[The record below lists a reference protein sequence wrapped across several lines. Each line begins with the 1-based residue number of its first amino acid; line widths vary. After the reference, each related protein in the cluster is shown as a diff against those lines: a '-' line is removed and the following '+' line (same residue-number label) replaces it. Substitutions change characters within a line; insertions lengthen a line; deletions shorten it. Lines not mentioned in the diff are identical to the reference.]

1 MLSSAPEAHLVL
13 GLGGLGIQVVSRVPS
28 LLERHPG
35 QTEPVLFAGLD
46 TCLDAPENPVRRDG
60 LELFLL
66 PLKDQAE
73 AIKDPQRVPTTSVWL
88 PPGLPLEPNEAG
100 TRGIRALGRLAFYL
114 NVRSVEEWLQRQI
127 LTLFETPELPS
138 NLQVHL
144 VAALGGGTGGS
155 LLLETAY
162 TLQRLV
168 AGRLPMTLRALVI
181 VRPKGRVD
189 ERASANLYA
198 SLTELNHFQ
207 APDTTFQFQYSS
219 GQVWETA
226 RAAFEQVYMFACNDP
241 EEPAELDST
250 VAQVASHLGVGLW
263 TEYDVVNKEVRKRQE
278 VLFRDPD
285 ARGNPA
291 SYFVEGSALLVL
303 PFEEV
308 RWTLATRLARNVVAR
323 WRELLFRVE
332 SERRP
337 RADASF
343 GERLLKTQ
351 RLNLDS
357 VLLTLEGPL
366 PDPQGVPFR
375 PGDRLGEARK
385 ALVKGGAPAS
395 SLAVLDQ
402 ELLEQTGTDGSWGLS
417 ERLTE
422 RAGEI
427 LTRGQV
433 EVARELSSFFAP
445 GEEDFASFC
454 RLLEELTG
462 LLSGSVQVLYEK
474 LNLKEVEA
482 IRLSESRQELLL
494 KLPAAGRS
502 ALARVFQKGRLEE
515 PIEAFLETATRFY
528 DNRLSILVHRAALNV
543 FLGLMQTVEQFSA
556 GVRELQGY
564 LEELELDLR
573 EEETAAFRR
582 IFAMPGEVLLSPP
595 EVEAFLVA
603 QSGQDAVARATEGIL
618 NSLGHDLFEIPRALD
633 RAEALRRM
641 VDVLSDT
648 LGRARQTDVVEQFLA
663 RYPGD
668 IARDQL
674 RILFERA
681 RPGLQVNPDVAGY
694 SPPAPPSA
702 VYVGVHAGTEPEG
715 REKTQLL
722 ALLKGLPG
730 EVPLT
735 VLPLMTRERLAILR
749 LFGGLP
755 LRAFDLEEPQRA
767 YLQELRLGRFPLH
780 SRHDVR
786 WHALSRP
793 SREEQQQIYSRVAVA
808 LHLGHLDP
816 GTRVLVPAWPSVKG
830 QELPYGIEALSS
842 PRWPDM
848 GSVKRCLE
856 LYDSFHEAVWVEQ
869 SLLAALI
876 RWQDERL
883 DEVGAEAYLKLLSQ
897 GGPALELLGMSLE
910 VDLTRARDLLLSRT
924 EEQWPSWDAVVKRAL
939 LKSPMVAEGDLV
951 SIPKGFRCWAMQRY
965 VELHPE
971 ENLAYHPA
979 SARLELVSAR
989 DLAQFDALW
998 RRVVE
1003 ASEGDPVGFGD
1014 QAGDL
1019 IRLLCHNLGFTPLE
1033 SMGLGALRGLRVET
1047 HGLRVKIPRV
1057 IPILVSQKALL
1068 AGEDIEQLRS
1078 LMEQMG
1084 QTTRFG
1090 LLIVMGEVERNVS
1103 LIDDKLRSLLRYDV
1117 IALGPTEL
1125 REILRVRH
1133 RLSALVG
1140 RILEQV
1146 DLTVVSPFVTEGPV
1160 SASMFFGREGDIKE
1174 ILSRLERGSV
1184 ALLGPRRIGK
1194 TSIVQRVL
1202 ASQRAAGHP
1211 LIYMDCQAVTTP
1223 RDLLG
1228 MLADQYLNQKTY
1240 DTEEPAAAL
1249 RRMLGDLKTMYAGRK
1264 LYLVLDEIDLLL
1276 SQPDAAVLMRVFRAA
1291 AAEGMADFLLCGER
1305 TLERKINES
1314 DSPLSN
1320 FCHPIRVQFL
1330 PPRDAAKLI
1339 SEPLEQMEI
1348 RWADKEASLER
1359 IIDFTGG
1366 HPNLIQ
1372 RVCSALIERLN
1383 EERSRTIQPDMIEEV
1398 LLGPQLEEYLDTL
1411 WGSSTYL
1418 EKIITLAIEGGE
1430 SLTAQDVKRRLEQ
1443 YELEASLSNVVSA
1456 LDDLCLFGLL
1466 KRQGTRHTFRIESFP
1481 VMVREALDVA
1491 EAIELYKELMLYG
1504 N

>member
-13 GLGGLGIQVVSRVPS
+13 GLGGLGIQVVSRVPT

-35 QTEPVLFAGLD
+35 QTEPVLFGGLD
-46 TCLDAPENPVRRDG
+46 TCLEAPENPVRREG

-66 PLKDQAE
+66 PLKDQSE
-73 AIKDPQRVPTTSVWL
+73 AIRDPERVPTTSLWL
-88 PPGLPLEPNEAG
+88 PSGLPTDPNEAG
-100 TRGIRALGRLAFYL
+100 TRGIRALGRLAFTL
-114 NVRSVEEWLQRQI
+114 NVRPLEEWLQGQI
-127 LTLFETPELPS
+127 LTLFNGPELPA

-144 VAALGGGTGGS
+144 VAALGGGTGGA
-155 LLLETAY
+155 LLVETAY

-168 AGRLPMTLRALVI
+168 AGRLPMTVRALVL

-207 APDTTFQFQYSS
+207 APDTNFQFHYSS
-219 GQVWETA
+219 GQVFETS
-226 RAAFEQVYMFACNDP
+226 RAPFEQVYMFACNDP

-263 TEYDVVNKEVRKRQE
+263 TEYDVVNKEVHKRQE

-285 ARGNPA
+285 TRGNPA
-291 SYFVEGSALLVL
+291 SYFVEGMALLVL

-308 RWTLATRLARNVVAR
+308 RWTLATRLARQVVAR

-332 SERRP
+332 SDRRP
-337 RADASF
+337 RADACVGS
-343 GERLLKTQ
+343 RLLKTQ
-351 RLNLDS
+351 RLNLEA
-357 VLLTLEGPL
+357 VLDTLEVPL

-375 PGDRLGEARK
+375 PGDRLEEVRK

-402 ELLEQTGTDGSWGLS
+402 QLLEQTGPDGSWGVS

-422 RAGEI
+422 RGSE
-427 LTRGQV
+427 LLSRGQA
-433 EVARELSSFFAP
+433 EIARELSSFFAP

-474 LNLKEVEA
+474 LNLKEVEG
-482 IRLSESRQELLL
+482 IRLSESRQEMLVR
-494 KLPAAGRS
+494 LPAAGRS
-502 ALARVFQKGRLEE
+502 ALARAFQKGRLDE
-515 PIEAFLETATRFY
+515 PIELFLETAARYY

-543 FLGLMQTVEQFSA
+543 FLGLMQTIEQFSA
-556 GVRELQGY
+556 GVRELQAY
-564 LEELELDLR
+564 LQELELDLA
-573 EEETAAFRR
+573 EEEAGAFRR
-582 IFAMPGEVLLSPP
+582 IFAMPGEVLLSPA

-603 QSGQDAVARATEGIL
+603 QSGPEAVEGATEGIL

-633 RAEALRRM
+633 RAEALKRM
-641 VDVLSDT
+641 VAVLSET
-648 LGRARQTDVVEQFLA
+648 MGRARQADVVEQFLA

-681 RPGLQVNPDVAGY
+681 RPGLAVTAQLAGY
-694 SPPAPPSA
+694 YPPAQPSA
-702 VYVGVHAGTEPEG
+702 VYIGVHAGTE
-715 REKTQLL
+715 TSLL
-722 ALLKGLPG
+722 PLLKGLPG

-749 LFGGLP
+749 LSGGLP
-755 LRAFDLEEPQRA
+755 LRAFDLEEAQRA

-780 SRHDVR
+780 SRRDVR

-793 SREEQQQIYSRVAVA
+793 SHEEQQQLYSRVAVA

-816 GTRVLVPAWPSVKG
+816 GTRAQTAGWPLNR
-830 QELPYGIEALSS
+830 ELPYGVEALSS

-856 LYDSFHEAVWVEQ
+856 LYDSFHEALWVEQ
-869 SLLAALI
+869 SLVGALI
-876 RWQDERL
+876 RWQEERL
-883 DEVGAEAYLKLLSQ
+883 DEVGAEAYLKLLTQ

-910 VDLTRARDLLLSRT
+910 VDLNRARDLLLARS
-924 EEQWPSWDAVVKRAL
+924 EEQWPVWDGVVKRAL
-939 LKSPMVAEGDLV
+939 AKAPMVAESDLV

-989 DLAQFDALW
+989 DLAQFDTLW

-1003 ASEGDPVGFGD
+1003 ASEGDPTTFGD

-1019 IRLLCHNLGFTPLE
+1019 IRLLCHNLGFTPQE
-1033 SMGLGALRGLRVET
+1033 SLALGPLRGLKVET

-1057 IPILVSQKALL
+1057 IPVLVSQKALL
-1068 AGEDIEQLRS
+1068 SAEDIEQLRS
-1078 LMEQMG
+1078 LMEQAG

-1103 LIDDKLRSLLRYDV
+1103 LLDDKLRSLLRYDV
-1117 IALGPTEL
+1117 IALGPDEL

-1140 RILEQV
+1140 KILEQV

-1174 ILSRLERGSV
+1174 ILYRLERGSV

-1223 RDLLG
+1223 RDLLS

-1240 DTEEPAAAL
+1240 DTEEPSAAL

-1264 LYLVLDEIDLLL
+1264 LYLVLDEIDLFLT
-1276 SQPDAAVLMRVFRAA
+1276 QPDSAVLMRVFRAA
-1291 AAEGMADFLLCGER
+1291 AAEGTADFLLCGER
-1305 TLERKINES
+1305 TLERRISES

-1348 RWADKEASLER
+1348 RWADKDASLER

-1383 EERSRTIQPDMIEEV
+1383 EERGRIIQPDMVEEV

-1418 EKIITLAIEGGE
+1418 EKIITLSIEGGE

-1443 YELEASLSNVVSA
+1443 YEVEASLSNVVSA

-1466 KRQGTRHTFRIESFP
+1466 KRQGTRHTFRVESFP
-1481 VMVREALDVA
+1481 VMVREALDIS

-1504 N
+1504 S